1 LLASLLRDRTNQASY
16 TDQLSHGQKALWLL
30 HRRFPEGAAYNTA
43 FAVWVRSNVDVSAL
57 RAALQTLLDRHVA
70 LRTTIVSDQGKLVTR
85 IAAHQ
90 ELCFTQPDVRGWSLA
105 AIERQVSEDYRRP
118 FDLERGPMLRVGLYT
133 RQDDEHVLL
142 LTLHHII
149 CDAWSMWLLMHELSV
164 LYPACLAGVAA
175 ELEPVRVQ
183 YPDYV
188 AWQNRLLAGPEG
200 ERLWQY
206 WRDRLGGELPVLALA
221 TDKVRPATQGSRGAS
236 HFFRIDPALRLDLLE
251 VGKAEGAT
259 LFMTLLAA
267 FQVLLHRYTGQTDII
282 VGSPAV
288 GRNNPDVAT
297 CFGYFANPL
306 PLRADLS
313 GDPTFRSL
321 LSQVRHTVLD
331 ALAHQDMPFSLLIER
346 LQPKRDPSRSP
357 VIEAMFVLQRPP
369 HSEPFLGQ
377 LCGEGAGVVRWG
389 GLDVEPFPLPQMEGQ
404 FDLTWEA
411 VEGPHGLSCALKYNP
426 DLFEADTIRRME
438 GHLKTI
444 LSSVIEHPE
453 QRVGRLSLLTAFESA
468 RLLEEWQGPEVGY
481 PLERCL
487 HHWIEDQVA
496 QSPEAAA
503 VVLDGGG
510 MLSYAGLNQRAN
522 QLARHLRR
530 LGVGP
535 DVVVGVLAERSLE
548 LVVGLLGILKAG
560 GAYLPLD
567 PDYPPQRLG
576 FMAKDAQIAVL
587 LTHGELFEP
596 AALCAAAAGCAVLRL
611 DADWAEIAGQD
622 RSNPTV
628 EMTAEALAYV
638 IYTSG
643 STGQPKG
650 VENTHR
656 GICNRLLWMQ
666 DAYRL
671 DGADRVL
678 QKTPIGF
685 DVSVWELFWPLM
697 SGATLVLARPGGH
710 RDRDYLVDTI
720 IGHGITTAHFV
731 PSMLRLFL
739 EAEGVAGC
747 RASLRRVV
755 CSGEALALGLQQ
767 RFFDRLA
774 DVALYNLYGPTEAAV
789 DVTHWT
795 CRNDPA
801 LRTVPIGRPIANTR
815 IHLLDAHLQPVPVGV
830 PGELHIGGVGLA
842 RGYRNRPELT
852 AAKFIAD
859 PLSRRA
865 GDRLYRSGDLCRRL
879 LDGSIEYLQRLD
891 FQVKLRGFRIELG
904 EIEAALQ
911 SHPQVR
917 EAVVVAH
924 GENEQRQLVG
934 YFVASDPAP
943 PPAALR
949 RHLQMQ
955 LPDHMVP
962 ATLIPLD
969 ALPLTANG
977 KLDRAA
983 LPSPDIGRP
992 LLEAAFVAP
1001 ETVLER
1007 RIAALF
1013 QEALSIDEVGRHDN
1027 FFDLGANSLLLVQI
1041 HRRLRDSLEQDLPV
1055 ISLFQ
1060 YPTVAA
1066 LAEQLAGHP
1075 SDHASATAQQSSDR
1089 AVRRRAASDRRR
1101 TASP

>member
-1 LLASLLRDRTNQASY
+1 
-16 TDQLSHGQKALWLL
+16 
-30 HRRFPEGAAYNTA
+30 
-43 FAVWVRSNVDVSAL
+43 
-57 RAALQTLLDRHVA
+57 
-70 LRTTIVSDQGKLVTR
+70 
-85 IAAHQ
+85 
-90 ELCFTQPDVRGWSLA
+90 
-105 AIERQVSEDYRRP
+105 
-118 FDLERGPMLRVGLYT
+118 
-133 RQDDEHVLL
+133 
-142 LTLHHII
+142 
-149 CDAWSMWLLMHELSV
+149 
-164 LYPACLAGVAA
+164 
-175 ELEPVRVQ
+175 
-183 YPDYV
+183 
-188 AWQNRLLAGPEG
+188 
-200 ERLWQY
+200 
-206 WRDRLGGELPVLALA
+206 
-221 TDKVRPATQGSRGAS
+221 
-236 HFFRIDPALRLDLLE
+236 
-251 VGKAEGAT
+251 
-259 LFMTLLAA
+259 
-267 FQVLLHRYTGQTDII
+267 
-282 VGSPAV
+282 
-288 GRNNPDVAT
+288 
-297 CFGYFANPL
+297 
-306 PLRADLS
+306 
-313 GDPTFRSL
+313 
-321 LSQVRHTVLD
+321 
-331 ALAHQDMPFSLLIER
+331 
-346 LQPKRDPSRSP
+346 
-357 VIEAMFVLQRPP
+357 
-369 HSEPFLGQ
+369 
-377 LCGEGAGVVRWG
+377 
-389 GLDVEPFPLPQMEGQ
+389 
-404 FDLTWEA
+404 
-411 VEGPHGLSCALKYNP
+411 
-426 DLFEADTIRRME
+426 
-438 GHLKTI
+438 
-444 LSSVIEHPE
+444 
-453 QRVGRLSLLTAFESA
+453 
-468 RLLEEWQGPEVGY
+468 
-481 PLERCL
+481 
-487 HHWIEDQVA
+487 
-496 QSPEAAA
+496 
-503 VVLDGGG
+503 
-510 MLSYAGLNQRAN
+510 
-522 QLARHLRR
+522 
-530 LGVGP
+530 
-535 DVVVGVLAERSLE
+535 
-548 LVVGLLGILKAG
+548 
-560 GAYLPLD
+560 
-567 PDYPPQRLG
+567 
-576 FMAKDAQIAVL
+576 
-587 LTHGELFEP
+587 
-596 AALCAAAAGCAVLRL
+596 
-611 DADWAEIAGQD
+611 
-622 RSNPTV
+622 
-628 EMTAEALAYV
+628 MTAEALAYV

-678 QKTPIGF
+678 QKTPFGF

-710 RDRDYLVDTI
+710 RDRDYLVATI

-767 RFFDRLA
+767 RFFERLA

-815 IHLLDAHLQPVPVGV
+815 IHLLDGHLQPVPVGV

-879 LDGSIEYLQRLD
+879 PDGSIEYLQRLD

-943 PPAALR
+943 PAAALR

-977 KLDRAA
+977 KLDRHA